1 MRSATARKK
10 KAAPSAATLK
20 AARRDMEMTPQIP
33 APILS
38 DNCGGFKYMNKKEY
52 IKLINDL
59 LEKSNDLTLLDLIYK
74 ILARSV

>member
-1 MRSATARKK
+1 
-10 KAAPSAATLK
+10 
-20 AARRDMEMTPQIP
+20 MTTQIP